1 MGNGMGSLF
10 VGNSGLH
17 AAQDAINTVANNL
30 ANVNTNGYVR
40 QQVVFRDTN
49 YNSLAYTRDMNK
61 KLLGLGTSIGDIVH
75 ARDIFLDNAYRME
88 AGRQSYYSTCFEAI
102 DEVQNY
108 FQELEGSAFRD
119 ILSGDNSLWQ
129 SFQEYVKDP
138 SDTVN
143 QNLVIQR
150 ASLFV
155 SRAQAVNTG
164 MVNFQQNI
172 NTQISD
178 DIDDINELAQK
189 IYDCNVRIQAIET
202 GGREKAMNER
212 DARDYAIDQLSKYGS
227 VYCTENGNGVISLK
241 FEGELMVDDN
251 HCYEIGKK
259 TDRATGFIT
268 PYWPQLSNE
277 AAGRYVEV
285 LDFTRDI
292 CTEYNTD
299 IGSLKALVQSR
310 GTTIS
315 NYVDMSLDPD
325 MYDATTGL
333 SVMQNTQAE
342 FDNLIHGL
350 AAQINDLFAPNTTVE
365 SITVNNGDG
374 TTTTYHNAVVLDV
387 ENCPLG
393 ADGELPPQELFT
405 RTGTPRYTEIRGRDQ
420 DGNWK
425 TFYLY
430 NPEDN
435 NDSVKKTING
445 KQYDCYDLS
454 DTTTAMYV
462 TTTDAAG
469 NTSAK
474 RPYMPWNKE
483 GNEKYIE
490 TYIGANKYYILN
502 PDYTYDVARQYTVS
516 NLNVN
521 PELKKQV
528 TKIPYLNQKGD
539 VDYALAKQLTSI
551 WEADTLTINP
561 RYTTP
566 FSYNNYYQEMIGEIA
581 VIGNMYDTT
590 SDSLSDTVESIETQ
604 RNSVIKVSSDEELT
618 KMIKYQNAYNA
629 SSRYIQT
636 VSDMMEALINGL

>member
-10 VGNSGLH
+10 VGHSGLH
-17 AAQDAINTVANNL
+17 AAQDAINTVSNNL

-40 QQVVFRDTN
+40 QQVVFRDTG
-49 YNSLAYTRDMNK
+49 YNNLAYTRDLNK
-61 KLLGLGTSIGDIVH
+61 KLLGLGAAVGDIIH
-75 ARDIFLDNAYRME
+75 TRDAFLDNTYRME
-88 AGRQSYYSTCFEAI
+88 NGRQAYYATSFEAI

-119 ILSGDNSLWQ
+119 ILSGEHSLWQ

-164 MVNFQQNI
+164 LVNFQHNI

-178 DIDDINELAQK
+178 NIDEINELAQK
-189 IYDCNVRIQAIET
+189 IYECNVRIQAIEAT
-202 GGREKAMNER
+202 GRETAMNER
-212 DARDYAIDQLSKYGS
+212 DARDYAIDQLSKFGS
-227 VYCTENGNGVISLK
+227 VYCTEHGNGVVVLK
-241 FEGELMVDDN
+241 FEGELMVDDM
-251 HCYEIGKK
+251 HCYEVGKI

-268 PYWPQLSNE
+268 PYWPHLSNE
-277 AAGRYVEV
+277 GAGRYVEV

-299 IGSLKALVQSR
+299 IGALKALVQTR

-315 NYVDMSLDPD
+315 NYVDMSKDPD
-325 MYDATTGL
+325 VYDATTGL

-350 AAQINDLFAPNTTVE
+350 TTQINDLFAPNTTVDF
-365 SITVNNGDG
+365 IKVNNADG
-374 TTTTYHNAVVLDV
+374 TVTVYNHAVVLDE
-387 ENCPLG
+387 ENCPTG
-393 ADGELPPQELFT
+393 ADGKLPPQELFT
-405 RTGTPRYTEIRGRDQ
+405 RTGTSRYTEIFGEGP
-420 DGNWK
+420 DGTKK
-425 TFYLY
+425 TFYLF

-435 NDSVKKTING
+435 NDSVKYTYNGRTYDIYDMDSGMTVEIRNANGETI
-445 KQYDCYDLS
+445 
-454 DTTTAMYV
+454 
-462 TTTDAAG
+462 
-469 NTSAK
+469 SAPK
-474 RPYMPWNKE
+474 PYMPWNKTR
-483 GNEKYIE
+483 NEKYIAQN
-490 TYIGANKYYILN
+490 IGGVTQYVLN
-502 PDYTYDVARQYTVS
+502 PDYHYDMAKQYTVS

-521 PELKKQV
+521 SELKKQV
-528 TKIPYLNQKGD
+528 TNIPYLNQKGD
-539 VDYALAKQLTSI
+539 VDYALAKELTSV

-566 FSYNNYYQEMIGEIA
+566 FSFNNYYQEMIGEIA

-590 SDSLSDTVESIETQ
+590 SNSLADTVESIETQ
-604 RNSVIKVSSDEELT
+604 RDSVIKVSSDEELT

-636 VSDMMEALINGL
+636 VSDMIEALINAL